1 MANISTG
8 IISRP
13 AGTTTLNITI
23 TNNTANLV
31 YQTISIY
38 SYNNNVQ
45 TLVNVKSYFVQANSN
60 VTYSFLLVNTLY
72 GESYSIDS
80 YELVYG
86 PTTANVS
93 VTFNNV

>member
-1 MANISTG
+1 MANVSTG
-8 IISRP
+8 ILSRP

-23 TNNTANLV
+23 TNNTANLI
-31 YQTISIY
+31 YQTIYIY
-38 SYNNNVQ
+38 SYTNNVQ
-45 TLVNVKSYFVQANSN
+45 TLINVKSYFVQANSN
-60 VTYSFLLVNTLY
+60 ITSSFLLVNTLY

-86 PTTANVS
+86 PTTPNVN